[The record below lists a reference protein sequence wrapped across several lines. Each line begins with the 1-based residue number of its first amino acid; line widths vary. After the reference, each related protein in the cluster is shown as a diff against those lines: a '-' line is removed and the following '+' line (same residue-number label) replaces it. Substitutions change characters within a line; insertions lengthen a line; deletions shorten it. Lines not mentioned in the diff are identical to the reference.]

1 MLTRRSLLQ
10 RSSLGLGSLAL
21 GGLLGEDGL
30 LASENPLLSRGG
42 HFPGKAKR
50 VIHFFLNGGPSHV
63 DTFDYKPK
71 LQESDGKPGQGGA
84 SWSRRSSS
92 SVSMA
97 RAERGFRNCIPMWR
111 NTSTSF
117 ALFAACTPTR
127 QPILRR

>member
-63 DTFDYKPK
+63 DTFDPKPALAK
-71 LQESDGKPGQGGA
+71 YAGKPLANTLTTERKTGAAFPSPFRFDRYGQSGIE
-84 SWSRRSSS
+84 
-92 SVSMA
+92 VS
-97 RAERGFRNCIPMWR
+97 E
-111 NTSTSF
+111 
-117 ALFAACTPTR
+117 LFAKTA
-127 QPILRR
+127 